1 MRERVRIVALGA
13 AFLTVALAA
22 SPFIDAAADR
32 HLSAHMVQH
41 VLLVSVAA
49 PLFAAG
55 HPFRRLGG
63 LWSGPRLGAG
73 LTITVAGVVQVGV
86 LVGWHLP
93 ALYDAALENETSTAS
108 STSRCSRLP
117 SSSVVSWPLERGGR
131 GRRRVRAVRRDTPG
145 HGLGVAMTLART
157 PWYAAYAAEDPHAL
171 ADQQLAGVVMWAYAG
186 LAAFVG
192 GCDHPG
198 LARPAR
204 ACAPGCHR
212 RTRSSSAGLMLNR
225 LLRWF
230 DDRLGGT
237 RFTRKALDK
246 VFPDHWSFMLGEV
259 ALYCFV
265 DPGGDR
271 RVPHVLLP
279 PERGRRRVQRL
290 IRAAAW
296 GAHVRG
302 LPIDAAAELRR
313 ASRIVIRQIHHWA
326 ALLFFAAI
334 VSIYAGLLHRRL
346 RRPVE

>member
-73 LTITVAGVVQVGV
+73 LTIAVAGVVQVGV

-93 ALYDAALENETSTAS
+93 ALYDAALENENIHGFEHLTLLATAVFLWWS
-108 STSRCSRLP
+108 LGRL
-117 SSSVVSWPLERGGR
+117 SGEAAGAGVFALFVVTLP
-131 GRRRVRAVRRDTPG
+131 AMA
-145 HGLGVAMTLART
+145 LGVAMTLART

-192 GCDHPG
+192 AVVITLGWLNQLERAHPAVTVALG
-198 LARPAR
+198 PAR
-204 ACAPGCHR
+204 ADSC
-212 RTRSSSAGLMLNR
+212 
-225 LLRWF
+225 
-230 DDRLGGT
+230 
-237 RFTRKALDK
+237 
-246 VFPDHWSFMLGEV
+246 
-259 ALYCFV
+259 
-265 DPGGDR
+265 
-271 RVPHVLLP
+271 
-279 PERGRRRVQRL
+279 
-290 IRAAAW
+290 
-296 GAHVRG
+296 
-302 LPIDAAAELRR
+302 
-313 ASRIVIRQIHHWA
+313 
-326 ALLFFAAI
+326 
-334 VSIYAGLLHRRL
+334 
-346 RRPVE
+346 